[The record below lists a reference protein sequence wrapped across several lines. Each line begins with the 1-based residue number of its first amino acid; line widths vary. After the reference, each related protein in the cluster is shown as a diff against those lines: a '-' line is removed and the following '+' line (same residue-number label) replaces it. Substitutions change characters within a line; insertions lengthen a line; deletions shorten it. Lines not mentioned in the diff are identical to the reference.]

1 MNTTLGRTCALSMAS
16 LLLFVCGCRQT
27 GPAAEP
33 TPAGARVENATL
45 GLAIAELPS
54 VFEVETNN
62 DGELILTAEGATE
75 PGVVRFEVGPEE
87 QGSVNIVEAASGTK
101 AIFESREE
109 GEFFG
114 NQELMTPIG
123 SFFTARGGYREG
135 EGRIEELLAFTL
147 HPSSNRLVRLSFR
160 YPAGEAAERAPQ
172 FALLLGELEGYDS
185 SQP

>member
-1 MNTTLGRTCALSMAS
+1 MITILGRACAMSMAS
-16 LLLFVCGCRQT
+16 LLLFVLGCKQS
-27 GPAAEP
+27 GSAVEP
-33 TPAGARVENATL
+33 TPPGARVENATL

-54 VFEVETNN
+54 DFEVDTNN
-62 DGELILTAEGATE
+62 DGDLILTAEGATG
-75 PGVVRFEVGPEE
+75 PGVVRFEIGPEE
-87 QGSVNIVEAASGTK
+87 QGSVNIVAASSQTK
-101 AIFESREE
+101 AVFESRQA

-123 SFFTARGGYREG
+123 SFFTARGAYQEG
-135 EGRIEELLAFTL
+135 QGRIEELLAFTL
-147 HPSSNRLVRLSFR
+147 HPNSNRLVRVSFR